1 MCPVVPAREQNTS
14 SVRSRRNLPLPNTL
28 YAQGTQAQSR
38 GFRGSRMTVSTLLA
52 ATLAG
57 ACQEAD
63 EFQSVAIDELPQ
75 AEQGADGTWLIQR
88 DACIGPHQK
97 ADLEAR
103 RGDTLCVTSPNRD
116 TVIEAS
122 KSGWKCILAFV
133 MPHVKSEE
141 ELYSLLSH
149 DEWHGSLSAVAKAC
163 RAAVNNAAQDLCPK
177 ITLLAA
183 ALRAIALHACTFY
196 SLAAFAEFTGSG
208 DTRLSEEEWLYLLCG
223 FSRIWPGCGL
233 MSRQDGE
240 TGQIFFGALPE
251 SELSSISSADV
262 TQLFAVCPFRG

>member
-1 MCPVVPAREQNTS
+1 
-14 SVRSRRNLPLPNTL
+14 
-28 YAQGTQAQSR
+28 
-38 GFRGSRMTVSTLLA
+38 MTVSTLLA

-75 AEQGADGTWLIQR
+75 AEQGPDGTWLIQR

-103 RGDTLCVTSPNRD
+103 RGDTLCVTSPERD

-122 KSGWKCILAFV
+122 KSGWKCIRHQVAGDLESHAWRVHESLTPNDLLPIFDSAHTARAFV

-149 DEWHGSLSAVAKAC
+149 DEWHGSLSAVVKAC

-183 ALRAIALHACTFY
+183 ALRAIALHACAFY

-233 MSRQDGE
+233 ISRQDGE
-240 TGQIFFGALPE
+240 TGQIFCGALPE
-251 SELSSISSADV
+251 SELSSISSADI